1 GMAGSVAL
9 VLLYILI
16 IGLASRSLDHVWE
29 LMGTDLWLVIPIVL
43 GFGTQVG
50 LYAYVRKGLYLRHS
64 TRSATTLTATGT
76 GTSTVSMVAC
86 CAHHVSDV
94 LPLIGT
100 SGAVIF
106 LSRYRTPFMLGGV
119 IINILGI
126 LFMLRM
132 IRRAKRHYQDSR
144 ELNDETTVCPAH
156 TTGSPLAD
164 AFAHRHR
171 L

>member
-1 GMAGSVAL
+1 M
-9 VLLYILI
+9 LYIII

-50 LYAYVRKGLYLRHS
+50 LYAYVRKGLYLRYS

-100 SGAVIF
+100 SGAAIF

-119 IINILGI
+119 ITNILGI

-132 IRRAKRHYQDSR
+132 IRRAKRHCQDSR
-144 ELNDETTVCPAH
+144 ELNDETTVCPTH